1 MFQAS
6 VCIVVYIL
14 KRAIFLFSRYL
25 VEKSSIMVE
34 MSTLLANHSDLIQ
47 VGRIFLFHIHNYII
61 VIHKNKHKVSDLEF
75 IVDFSNGTGVRR
87 NISRWYRRS
96 AKYFYMVPTSAGD
109 NSYVPECLVQCL
121 ESPILFLT
129 LARFPSRLLN
139 FSSNEFCS

>member
-61 VIHKNKHKVSDLEF
+61 VIDKNKHKVSDLEF

-87 NISRWYRRS
+87 NISRWYWRS
-96 AKYFYMVPTSAGD
+96 AKYFYMVPTSA
-109 NSYVPECLVQCL
+109 
-121 ESPILFLT
+121 
-129 LARFPSRLLN
+129 
-139 FSSNEFCS
+139 